1 MTHVPAAMY
10 SYGTTVSGVNVG
22 TKPIASGTLFTV
34 PAGTRHL
41 HINIFYKTGG
51 SLTIAGRQWGQHAN
65 NSEVELDLYIK
76 SSNPILVLCS
86 GTGTIS
92 IGWT

>member
-1 MTHVPAAMY
+1 MAAY
-10 SYGTTVSGVNVG
+10 NYGTSVSGVNVE

-34 PAGTRHL
+34 PAGSRHL

-65 NSEVELDLYIK
+65 NSEVELDIYIK
-76 SSNPILVLCS
+76 SGNAILVLCS

>member
-1 MTHVPAAMY
+1 MAAY
-10 SYGTTVSGVNVG
+10 NYGTSVSGVNVE

-34 PAGTRHL
+34 PAGSRHL

-65 NSEVELDLYIK
+65 NSEVELDIYIK
-76 SSNPILVLCS
+76 SSNAILVLCS

>member
-1 MTHVPAAMY
+1 MAAY
-10 SYGTTVSGVNVG
+10 NYGTSVSGVNVE
-22 TKPIASGTLFTV
+22 TKPIASGTLFTI
-34 PAGTRHL
+34 PAGSRHL

-51 SLTIAGRQWGQHAN
+51 SLTIAGRQWGQYAN
-65 NSEVELDLYIK
+65 NYEVEMDLYINH
-76 SSNPILVLCS
+76 SSPILVLCG